1 MKQNKDY
8 FQNPTEMLVILAPD
22 TAAFQEVSNQ

>member
-1 MKQNKDY
+1 MKLLC

-22 TAAFQEVSNQ
+22 TAAFQEVYNQ